1 MRRCQIDRNKLLLE
15 KVVSERKYKTTV
27 YWQIYILFIMEK
39 EKINELIKE
48 LNELSEFED
57 QNKERMKEIAHVL
70 VAYYMWWW
78 KTVKDAEK
86 KSAEDDQ
93 KSTV

>member
-48 LNELSEFED
+48 LNELSEFEK
-57 QNKERMKEIAHVL
+57 QNIERMKEIAHVL
-70 VAYYMWWW
+70 VTYYMKWN
-78 KTVKDAEK
+78 K
-86 KSAEDDQ
+86 
-93 KSTV
+93 